1 MCTKQGNKYI
11 RIVPT
16 SEALSAGITITNTP
30 IVLELY
36 VAMYV
41 CIMPMRMNLVY
52 ANTNEPVDVCVCIMC
67 MPIRMNLLMCVL
79 SMVVAMD
86 IL

>member
-16 SEALSAGITITNTP
+16 SEALSAGITITNAP
-30 IVLELY
+30 IVLEFIVLY
-36 VAMYV
+36 
-41 CIMPMRMNLVY
+41 
-52 ANTNEPVDVCVCIMC
+52 VCVCIMC